1 MDFTLTLPAW
11 LRLDLPRRQP
21 SLLGIDIGST
31 AIRLIELAR
40 DGKPGAHGYRVESC
54 ALESLPASQHREV
67 KDADHVSIGEAIR
80 KAVAR
85 SGSRTKVAAV
95 AIPASATITKV
106 IPLGAG
112 LTDSEL
118 EARIEI
124 DADQYIPYPQDE
136 VNLDFTVL
144 GPSVTPGEVDVLLAA
159 TRREIVDYYLAALEY
174 AGLKAAIVDV
184 EPYALENASILCL
197 GAAQIEDCTTAI
209 TDIGATA
216 TRILILRGERMIY
229 SREQG
234 FAATQLIEEVRQRY
248 GLEVDVAWRRIIG
261 GDLPEDFGAEV
272 LVPFQE
278 AMAQQIG
285 RALQFFTSSTLSQ
298 PPDQI
303 LLAGGVAALAGFEE
317 VIAQRLRTRT
327 YTANPFRAM
336 SLGPRVDAQLITRH
350 APGFAVAIGL
360 ALRRFD

>member
-1 MDFTLTLPAW
+1 MDLRLPAW
-11 LRLDLPRRQP
+11 LRFDLPRRQP
-21 SLLGIDIGST
+21 ALLGIDIGST

-40 DGKPGAHGYRVESC
+40 DGRYGAHGYRVESC
-54 ALESLPASQHREV
+54 ALESLPRFQHREV

-106 IPLGAG
+106 VSLEAG

-124 DADQYIPYPQDE
+124 DADQYIPYPLDE

-144 GPSVTPGEVDVLLAA
+144 GPSVTTEEVDVLLAA

-174 AGLKAAIVDV
+174 AGLKASIVDV

-197 GAAQIEDCTTAI
+197 GAQREGCTTAI
-209 TDIGATA
+209 ADIGATA
-216 TRILILRGERMIY
+216 TRILIVRGDRMIY
-229 SREQG
+229 SREQA
-234 FAATQLIEEVRQRY
+234 FASTQLIEEVRRRY
-248 GLEVDVAWRRIIG
+248 HLEVDVAWRRIIG
-261 GDLPEDFGAEV
+261 GDLPEDFGGEV
-272 LVPFQE
+272 LLPFQE

-317 VIAQRLRTRT
+317 VITRRLRTRT
-327 YTANPFRAM
+327 YIANPFRAM
-336 SLGPRVDAQLITRH
+336 SLGPRVDAQLLARH